1 MRIRLVKALDGVL
14 DGLALSQFLP
24 GYIYDVDE
32 SVGRQLVA
40 MNAAIEVRSTDPA
53 LVTSDNDADG
63 HVERL
68 AGGIIVVPPHRAQDR
83 PETRRRKRR

>member
-1 MRIRLVKALDGVL
+1 MKALDGVL
-14 DGLALSQFLP
+14 DGHSLSQFLP

-32 SVGRQLVA
+32 SMGRQLVA

-53 LVTSDNDADG
+53 LVTSDNDAEG

-68 AGGIIVVPPHRAQDR
+68 AGGVIVVPPDRAQNGR
-83 PETRRRKRR
+83 EPRRRKRR